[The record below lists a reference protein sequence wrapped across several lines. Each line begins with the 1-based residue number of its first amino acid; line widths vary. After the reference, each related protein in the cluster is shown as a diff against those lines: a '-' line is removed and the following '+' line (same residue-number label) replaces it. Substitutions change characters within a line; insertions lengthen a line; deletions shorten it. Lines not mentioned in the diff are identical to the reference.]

1 MATFHDIIGQ
11 EQIKEHLQNAIS
23 AKKISHAYIINGEKS
38 SGKEF
43 IARVF
48 AQVPPTDFSEEERT
62 DLSSDSSHS
71 LIIKK

>member
-43 IARVF
+43 TCADQQRYRHQALQQPV
-48 AQVPPTDFSEEERT
+48 
-62 DLSSDSSHS
+62 
-71 LIIKK
+71 